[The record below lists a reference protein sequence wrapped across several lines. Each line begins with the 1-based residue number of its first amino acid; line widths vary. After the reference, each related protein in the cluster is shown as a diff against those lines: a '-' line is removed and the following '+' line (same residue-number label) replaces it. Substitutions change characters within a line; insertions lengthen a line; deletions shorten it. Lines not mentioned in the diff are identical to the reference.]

1 MLDFTW
7 NCVDSPSVGCLGKEL
22 GLSNNL
28 TVDITEANLSW
39 TIMVTQYCVQADLL
53 VNEVLELLF
62 YQYYLT

>member
-1 MLDFTW
+1 M
-7 NCVDSPSVGCLGKEL
+7 DSPSVGCLGEEL
-22 GLSNNL
+22 GLRHNF

-39 TIMVTQYCVQADLL
+39 TIMVPQYCVQADLS